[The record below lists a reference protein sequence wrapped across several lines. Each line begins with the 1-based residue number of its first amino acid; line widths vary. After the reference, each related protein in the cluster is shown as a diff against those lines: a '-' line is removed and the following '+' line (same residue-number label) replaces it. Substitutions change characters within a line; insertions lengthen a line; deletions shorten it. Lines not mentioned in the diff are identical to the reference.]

1 MCIRDRSSTESAYP
15 HPVKSA
21 NGHERACENRNMG
34 ASLFWSPDMPDML
47 TFNRGQVGMNSC
59 DVIMLLYIESVEMLL
74 IKFISLILPWRQTG
88 TCQSVCDR
96 KDLINCSVVCCSK
109 LAISRIYMLVLFL
122 FVSIV
127 KKG

>member
-1 MCIRDRSSTESAYP
+1 
-15 HPVKSA
+15 
-21 NGHERACENRNMG
+21 
-34 ASLFWSPDMPDML
+34 MPDML

-59 DVIMLLYIESVEMLL
+59 DVIMLLYIESVEMVL
-74 IKFISLILPWRQTG
+74 IKFIPRILTWRQTG

-96 KDLINCSVVCCSK
+96 KNLINCSVVCCSE
-109 LAISRIYMLVLFL
+109 LEISRIYMLVLFL

>member
-1 MCIRDRSSTESAYP
+1 MDT
-15 HPVKSA
+15 
-21 NGHERACENRNMG
+21 NERARREIWARPY
-34 ASLFWSPDMPDML
+34 LFRSPDMPDML

-59 DVIMLLYIESVEMLL
+59 DVIMLLYIESVEMVL
-74 IKFISLILPWRQTG
+74 IKFIPRIPPWRQTG

-96 KDLINCSVVCCSK
+96 KELINCSVVCCSK

-122 FVSIV
+122 FVLIV